1 VAVALA
7 ARGSIAAATRP
18 PILRPGWW
26 QQRQLPP
33 STTSTTLPP
42 APTLPPPAPL
52 PPALPVGI
60 PEPPPPAQG
69 PTVGGYSTPIAG
81 AVPRLSLDPVPTGWT
96 EINIGT
102 SAAGRPISLYS
113 LQRAAPRFR
122 LLVICGIHGN
132 EPLTV
137 PFGYRLLGTP
147 IPDHIECSVVPCA
160 NPDGWAADSRYNDA
174 GADLN
179 RDFPWEW
186 APYDGGVAPADMPET
201 QALMA
206 IVPIVD
212 LVVWVHQPLG
222 YVAAIG
228 ATDPRLAQAWS
239 GATGLRVRQS
249 VTQHGGGESWS
260 ALVVGVAS
268 LLVEIDSFDAT
279 PGMLDVQQAG
289 FAALL
294 QAIG

>member
-1 VAVALA
+1 M
-7 ARGSIAAATRP
+7 TTTTT
-18 PILRPGWW
+18 
-26 QQRQLPP
+26 
-33 STTSTTLPP
+33 STTTTTTSPTTLPP
-42 APTLPPPAPL
+42 APSPAPTQ
-52 PPALPVGI
+52 PAQPTQ
-60 PEPPPPAQG
+60 PTQG
-69 PTVGGYSTPIAG
+69 PTVGGYPTPIPG
-81 AVPRLSLDPVPTGWT
+81 AVPRLPLDPVPAGWT
-96 EINIGT
+96 EIVIGT
-102 SAAGRPISLYS
+102 SAGGRPIPLYS
-113 LQRAAPRFR
+113 LQRAAPTFR

-137 PFGYRLLGTP
+137 PFGYRLLGTA

-160 NPDGWAADSRYNDA
+160 NPDGWAADSRYNDV

-206 IVPIVD
+206 VVPLVD

-228 ATDPRLAQAWS
+228 ATPPRFAQAWS
-239 GATGLRVRQS
+239 GATGLRVRPD

-260 ALVVGVAS
+260 ALVAGVPS
-268 LLVEIDSFDAT
+268 MLVEIDSFQAT
-279 PGMLDVQQAG
+279 VEMLDVQQAG

>member
-1 VAVALA
+1 MAVALA

-26 QQRQLPP
+26 QQRGLPP

-42 APTLPPPAPL
+42 AAPK
-52 PPALPVGI
+52 PPVGI

-69 PTVGGYSTPIAG
+69 PTVGGYPTPIPG
-81 AVPRLSLDPVPTGWT
+81 AVPRLPLDPVPTGWT

-102 SAAGRPISLYS
+102 SAGGRPISLYS
-113 LQRAAPRFR
+113 LQRAAPSFR

-137 PFGYRLLGTP
+137 PFGYRLLGMP
-147 IPDHIECSVVPCA
+147 VPDHIECSVVPCA
-160 NPDGWAADSRYNDA
+160 NPDGWAADSRYNAA

-201 QALMA
+201 QSLMA
-206 IVPIVD
+206 IVPLVD

-228 ATDPRLAQAWS
+228 ATDPRLAQAWA
-239 GATGLRVRQS
+239 GATGLRVRQN

-260 ALVVGVAS
+260 ALVVGVPS
-268 LLVEIDSFDAT
+268 MLVEIDSFDAT
-279 PGMLDVQQAG
+279 PGMLDVQGAG
-289 FAALL
+289 FSALL